1 MGNPSL
7 IHADIF
13 FFISTIALLIISAG
27 IITALVFIVGIL
39 KNVRDMTDRAKAEWG
54 EIVVDVRKLRAAL
67 RDEGVKW
74 KHVVDLVRNFF
85 VRDSVKKVKV
95 KKAVKDEVTK

>member
-1 MGNPSL
+1 MSSSF

-13 FFISTIALLIISAG
+13 FFISTISLI
-27 IITALVFIVGIL
+27 IITAGFVLVFVYVLGIL
-39 KNVRDMTDRAKAEWG
+39 RNVRDITDRAKAEWS
-54 EIVVDVRKLRAAL
+54 EIVIDIRKLRIAL

-85 VRDSVKKVKV
+85 VRQPAKKI
-95 KKAVKDEVTK
+95 KKDVIK